1 MITVYHADNS
11 IIRDS
16 LCFSEDGNVF
26 NRVSALLNFA
36 EGNYTK
42 VANVDTDD
50 IDIAYELT
58 NSIDTTWYET
68 MRMTGAG
75 EVFGTTHR
83 SSSVGDI
90 FKIGGDLYIV
100 GRIGFVE
107 L

>member
-16 LCFSEDGNVF
+16 LCFGLGEIYSNADVLVNY
-26 NRVSALLNFA
+26 A
-36 EGNYTK
+36 EGNSKK
-42 VANVDTDD
+42 VAEVDTDD
-50 IDIAYELT
+50 LDIAYELT
-58 NSIDTTWYET
+58 NSIDTVWYET

-75 EVFGTTHR
+75 EVFGTAHR

-90 FKIGGDLYIV
+90 FKIDGDLYVV